1 MPLEIDGQTYYRT
14 VEVQKMLGVSRATLL
29 RWLKQG
35 ILNEPEYRDG
45 RGWRLF
51 TVDNVARIRNE
62 ASKIIQPT
70 GRVQGNPIDS
80 VPRILVVDDEP
91 AIGKAFQYALEEQHY
106 RVTAV
111 TDSREALEL
120 ITEGHF
126 DLIFLD
132 LKMPEL
138 DGPQLLRHIRE
149 LDNHAQVAIITGYP
163 DSELMDRAMEQGPF
177 LVMKKPFGSDDIL
190 KAVRILL
197 SSVAT
202 ESPNLR
208 RKSDG
213 TQEWHRGI

>member
-1 MPLEIDGQTYYRT
+1 MPLEIDEQTYYRT
-14 VEVQKMLGVSRATLL
+14 NEVQRMLGVSRTTLL

-35 ILNEPEYRDG
+35 ILKEAEYRDG

-51 TVDNVARIRNE
+51 TEDDVARIRSE
-62 ASKIIQPT
+62 AGKITQPT

-91 AIGKAFQYALEEQHY
+91 AIGKAFQYALEEHHY
-106 RVTAV
+106 HVTAV
-111 TDSREALEL
+111 TDSRQALEL
-120 ITEGHF
+120 ITESHF

-149 LDNHAQVAIITGYP
+149 LDNHARVAIITAYP
-163 DSELMDRAMEQGPF
+163 DSELMNRAMEQGSF
-177 LVMKKPFGSDDIL
+177 LVMKKPFGSGDIL
-190 KAVRILL
+190 NAVGTLL

-208 RKSDG
+208 QKSDE
-213 TQEWHRGI
+213 TQGRH